1 MGARCCGGGRKARR
15 KRIFIVGDDAV
26 RQKALKDL
34 LAADLLPTEIN
45 TFYDCFC
52 ICDRDGDG
60 SVSSNELVRQFGL
73 ANSPF
78 TERVFKCLD
87 DGDGRMGFLEFA
99 LSIINFVS
107 LPPLQLAKFAFS
119 LYDVDNSMALSQA
132 ELATMVNHI
141 YGTSMDGHAR
151 VLRLVQAIDVDNDN
165 LISQVRSGII
175 TMMLYY
181 S

>member
-1 MGARCCGGGRKARR
+1 MGAHCCGGGRKARR
-15 KRIFIVGDDAV
+15 KRVFMVGGDEV
-26 RQKALKDL
+26 RQHTLKEL
-34 LAADLLPTEIN
+34 LAADLTPLEIN

-52 ICDRDGDG
+52 FCDRDCDG
-60 SVSSNELVRQFGL
+60 SISSNELVRHFGL

-87 DGDGRMGFLEFA
+87 DGDGRMSFLEFA
-99 LSIINFVS
+99 LSVLNFTS
-107 LPPLQLAKFAFS
+107 LPALQLAKFAFG

-132 ELATMVNHI
+132 ELTTMVNHI

-165 LISQVRSGII
+165 LISQVRI
-175 TMMLYY
+175 
-181 S
+181 